1 MRLTKEDKQ
10 AFVRAVMDDVPSVDY
25 DEQVRTRLKEWG
37 FSALPPILKAAA
49 SEFPDYFETRY
60 IPTPIGCPGAFV
72 ICPPHLCGP
81 CFERAV
87 PEVWAELVVIGEK
100 QIAQSKAHAE
110 LRSKV
115 TALIN
120 SCTTLKQAQERLP
133 EFAKYLPANRDG
145 SFIANLPVANTLVD
159 LQKAGWPK
167 GGA

>member
-25 DEQVRTRLKEWG
+25 DEQVRARLKEWG
-37 FSALPPILKAAA
+37 FNALPQALKAVAK
-49 SEFPDYFETRY
+49 EFPDYFETRY
-60 IPTPIGCPGAFV
+60 IPTPAGCPGVFV
-72 ICPPHLCGP
+72 ICPPHLCGHH
-81 CFERAV
+81 FERAV
-87 PEVWAELVVIGEK
+87 PEVWAELMVIGEK
-100 QIAQSKAHAE
+100 KMAQDKIHAE

-120 SCTTLKQAQERLP
+120 GCTTLKQAQERLP

-145 SFIANLPVANTLVD
+145 SFITNLPVANTLVD
-159 LQKAGWPK
+159 LQEAGWPK